1 MSIPDILFDYIRSFL
16 MSRRTEREAV
26 FKLIFRREFNSEEE
40 MKDQLAYFFKD
51 NEESGKLSD
60 DEQKKVEERYDLV
73 SSHMEEIDEIITS
86 HAEGWNISRMGK
98 VELAIIRLAVFELR
112 FDEDIPDLVAIDEAV
127 ELAKK
132 FGGDQ
137 APSFINGVLAR
148 IVKISEEDAK

>member
-1 MSIPDILFDYIRSFL
+1 MS
-16 MSRRTEREAV
+16 REAV

-40 MKDQLAYFFKD
+40 MKDQLAYFFDD
-51 NEESGKLSD
+51 NEESGKLSEE
-60 DEQKKVEERYDLV
+60 EQKKVEDRYELAA
-73 SSHMEEIDEIITS
+73 SHMEEIDEIITS

-98 VELAIIRLAVFELR
+98 VELAIIRLAVFEMR
-112 FDEDIPDLVAIDEAV
+112 FDEDIPELVAIDEAV

-148 IVKISEEDAK
+148 IVPKAGEEDAK

>member
-1 MSIPDILFDYIRSFL
+1 

-51 NEESGKLSD
+51 NEESGKLSEE
-60 DEQKKVEERYDLV
+60 EQKKVEDRYELAA
-73 SSHMEEIDEIITS
+73 SHMEEIDEIIS
-86 HAEGWNISRMGK
+86 SNAEGWNISRMGK
-98 VELAIIRLAVFELR
+98 VELAIIRLAVFEMR

>member
-1 MSIPDILFDYIRSFL
+1 

-40 MKDQLAYFFKD
+40 MKDQLAYFFGD
-51 NEESGKLSD
+51 NEESGKLSEE
-60 DEQKKVEERYDLV
+60 EQKKVEDRYELAA
-73 SSHMEEIDEIITS
+73 SHMEEIDEIIS
-86 HAEGWNISRMGK
+86 SNAEGWNISRMGK
-98 VELAIIRLAVFELR
+98 VELAIIRLAVFEMC
-112 FDEDIPDLVAIDEAV
+112 FDEDIPELVAIDEAV

-148 IVKISEEDAK
+148 IVPKTGEEEAK

>member
-1 MSIPDILFDYIRSFL
+1 

-40 MKDQLAYFFKD
+40 MKDQLAYFFGD
-51 NEESGKLSD
+51 NEESGKLSEE
-60 DEQKKVEERYDLV
+60 EQKKVEDRYELAA
-73 SSHMEEIDEIITS
+73 SHMEEIDEIIS
-86 HAEGWNISRMGK
+86 SNAEGWNISRMGK
-98 VELAIIRLAVFELR
+98 VELAIIRLAVFEMR
-112 FDEDIPDLVAIDEAV
+112 FDEDIPELGAIDEAV

-148 IVKISEEDAK
+148 IVPKTGEEEAK

>member
-1 MSIPDILFDYIRSFL
+1 

-40 MKDQLAYFFKD
+40 MKDQLAYFFGD
-51 NEESGKLSD
+51 NEESGKLSEE
-60 DEQKKVEERYDLV
+60 EQKKVEDRYELAA
-73 SSHMEEIDEIITS
+73 SHMEEIDEIITS

-98 VELAIIRLAVFELR
+98 VELAIIRLAVFEMR
-112 FDEDIPDLVAIDEAV
+112 FDEDIPELVAIDEAV

-148 IVKISEEDAK
+148 IVPKTGEEEAK

>member
-1 MSIPDILFDYIRSFL
+1 

-40 MKDQLAYFFKD
+40 MKDQLAYFFGD
-51 NEESGKLSD
+51 NEESGKLSEE
-60 DEQKKVEERYDLV
+60 EQKKVEDRYELAAF
-73 SSHMEEIDEIITS
+73 HMEEIDEIIS
-86 HAEGWNISRMGK
+86 SNAEGWNISRMGK

-148 IVKISEEDAK
+148 IVPKTGEEEAK

>member
-1 MSIPDILFDYIRSFL
+1 

-73 SSHMEEIDEIITS
+73 SSHMDEIDEIIS
-86 HAEGWNISRMGK
+86 SKAEGWNISRMGK

-148 IVKISEEDAK
+148 IISEDS

>member
-1 MSIPDILFDYIRSFL
+1 

-73 SSHMEEIDEIITS
+73 SSRMDEIDEIIS
-86 HAEGWNISRMGK
+86 SKAEGWNISRMGK
-98 VELAIIRLAVFELR
+98 VELAIIRLAVFEIR

>member
-1 MSIPDILFDYIRSFL
+1 

-73 SSHMEEIDEIITS
+73 SSHMEEIDQIITS
-86 HAEGWNISRMGK
+86 HVEGWNISRMGK

>member
-1 MSIPDILFDYIRSFL
+1 

-40 MKDQLAYFFKD
+40 MKDQLAYFFGD
-51 NEESGKLSD
+51 NEESGKLSEE
-60 DEQKKVEERYDLV
+60 EQKKVEDRYELAA
-73 SSHMEEIDEIITS
+73 SHMEEIDEIIS
-86 HAEGWNISRMGK
+86 SNAEGWNISRMGK

-148 IVKISEEDAK
+148 IVPKTGEEEAK

>member
-1 MSIPDILFDYIRSFL
+1 

-86 HAEGWNISRMGK
+86 QAEGWNISRMGK

-148 IVKISEEDAK
+148 IVKNSEEDAK